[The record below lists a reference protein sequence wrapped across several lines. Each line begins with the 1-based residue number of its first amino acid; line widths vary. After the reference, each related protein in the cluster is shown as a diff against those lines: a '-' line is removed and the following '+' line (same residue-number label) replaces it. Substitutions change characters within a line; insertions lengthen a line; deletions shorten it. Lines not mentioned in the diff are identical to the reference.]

1 KEKVDRD
8 NLLIT
13 WLIVDQQPFTV
24 VDNIYFVNWIRKLD
38 PRYTLPTRQATKQ
51 MIIDEFNYRRERIH
65 LDLAKIP
72 GKVSLTADMWTDI
85 NKEAFLGLTI
95 HYLDDNWKLCG
106 FLLDIIP
113 FKVRHTGI
121 NMAQAITNIL
131 EEFNLHNKC
140 VALTTDNASSMI
152 ACSRILA
159 SEIEKEFNNLSFS
172 HYRCATHV
180 LNLAAKQGLELVS
193 SSIEK
198 VRNLMLKIKHS
209 TLLCTELEGLCEIK
223 KIKYLKPEIDID
235 IRWNSTHDM
244 LKKYEKM
251 EVALLLLSTTCPAIK
266 ELLPNDDDKKQIQD
280 TLLLLEPLK
289 VTTEYLSS
297 ASYPTLADVRFYFN
311 EIQMNLDFYIGQN
324 NFTQSE
330 IAASIFQKIDEY
342 SSLMDATSVIST
354 ILDPRTKLNA
364 FHNNEIQDAK
374 QQVLRLMDHYQNES
388 FESFTAI
395 LAKPSTN
402 NSKKTREYFRGLRNQ
417 AYAQPS
423 FLQNKS
429 PTQKNHTEL
438 EIYLAEP
445 VDEENDDPVLYW
457 KTMSECF
464 QWLAILYQKQEIEY
478 TRKLPEHP

>member
-1 KEKVDRD
+1 
-8 NLLIT
+8 
-13 WLIVDQQPFTV
+13 
-24 VDNIYFVNWIRKLD
+24 
-38 PRYTLPTRQATKQ
+38 
-51 MIIDEFNYRRERIH
+51 M
-65 LDLAKIP
+65 
-72 GKVSLTADMWTDI
+72 
-85 NKEAFLGLTI
+85 
-95 HYLDDNWKLCG
+95 
-106 FLLDIIP
+106 
-113 FKVRHTGI
+113 
-121 NMAQAITNIL
+121 
-131 EEFNLHNKC
+131 
-140 VALTTDNASSMI
+140 
-152 ACSRILA
+152 
-159 SEIEKEFNNLSFS
+159 
-172 HYRCATHV
+172 
-180 LNLAAKQGLELVS
+180 
-193 SSIEK
+193 
-198 VRNLMLKIKHS
+198 
-209 TLLCTELEGLCEIK
+209 
-223 KIKYLKPEIDID
+223 
-235 IRWNSTHDM
+235 
-244 LKKYEKM
+244 
-251 EVALLLLSTTCPAIK
+251 
-266 ELLPNDDDKKQIQD
+266 
-280 TLLLLEPLK
+280 EPLK

-457 KTMSECF
+457 KTSCHKFPILSRMARDFLSIQATSVASERMFSMAGHTISKTRNRIHPETARASLCVKS
-464 QWLAILYQKQEIEY
+464 WILNGIGDQ
-478 TRKLPEHP
+478 